1 MYSDAPSGEEST
13 DRLIERASAGDADA
27 RAALLLH
34 HEARLRRMVSY
45 RMDPRM
51 GPRIDPSD
59 VVQEALLDAHR
70 KLPEYLRTR
79 PLPFYP
85 WLRRIAWE
93 RLVNLQLKHIHAEK
107 RSVRRE
113 APDAL
118 GLSDRSA
125 AALAMRLV
133 ASGTSPSGRVI
144 RKEMME
150 RVRRAMEELSERDRE
165 VLILRHLEQLSIDEI
180 AAVLGMSA
188 GAVKVCRLR
197 ALERLRARLADVSA
211 SGGSSRGVAP

>member
-1 MYSDAPSGEEST
+1 MAP
-13 DRLIERASAGDADA
+13 R
-27 RAALLLH
+27 
-34 HEARLRRMVSY
+34 V
-45 RMDPRM
+45 
-51 GPRIDPSD
+51 DPSD

-70 KLPEYLRTR
+70 KMSEYLRER
-79 PLPFYP
+79 PVPFYP

-113 APDAL
+113 TPDAL
-118 GLSDRSA
+118 GLSNRSA

-133 ASGTSPSGRVI
+133 ARDTSPSGNLI
-144 RKEMME
+144 RKELIE
-150 RVRRAMEELSERDRE
+150 RVRRAMEELSDRDRE

-180 AAVLGMSA
+180 AAVMDMSP

-197 ALERLRARLADVSA
+197 ALERLRARLSES
-211 SGGSSRGVAP
+211 SGDSVPSRGGRP